1 MSTIVRNSNKIAYGI
16 KHFVVNTETELKEI
30 PLGNVYSGST
40 ALVLESSARYVLNN
54 RLPWVKLAASYGS
67 GGSTTPDSPGDI
79 YVGLDGGLVTDAGI
93 IDGEDEGAGGLSG
106 GLIT

>member
-54 RLPWVKLAASYGS
+54 RLQWVKLAASYGS
-67 GGSTTPDSPGDI
+67 GGSTTPDSGDI

-93 IDGEDEGAGGLSG
+93 IDGEDEGSDGLSG
-106 GLIT
+106 GIVM

>member
-30 PLGNVYSGST
+30 PLRNVYSGST

-54 RLPWVKLAASYGS
+54 RLQWVKLATSCGS
-67 GGSTTPDSPGDI
+67 GGSTTPDSGDI
-79 YVGLDGGLVTDAGI
+79 YAGLDGGLVTDAGI
-93 IDGEDEGAGGLSG
+93 IDGEDEGSDNLSG
-106 GLIT
+106 GIIM